1 MRLDFKLNDQ
11 KITNIAVNKAG
22 LLQSSII
29 KPHFKS
35 AIDKSDRIA
44 RALGV
49 PIPDSIVIWLKS
61 TNYREY
67 SCVIGNKTFNSIDGI
82 IYLLVSAD
90 DLNNEEGYLFSKTD
104 ITFE

>member
-1 MRLDFKLNDQ
+1 M
-11 KITNIAVNKAG
+11 
-22 LLQSSII
+22 
-29 KPHFKS
+29 
-35 AIDKSDRIA
+35 
-44 RALGV
+44 
-49 PIPDSIVIWLKS
+49 IWLKS